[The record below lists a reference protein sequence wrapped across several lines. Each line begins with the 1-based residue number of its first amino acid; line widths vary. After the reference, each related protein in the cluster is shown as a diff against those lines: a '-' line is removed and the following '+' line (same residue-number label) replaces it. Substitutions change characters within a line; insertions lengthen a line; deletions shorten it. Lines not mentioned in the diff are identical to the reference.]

1 MTTRYIINNYR
12 ASPCKNVDSADIAIG
27 LLIWS
32 KDLKLP
38 DISEVP
44 ICLSMLAV
52 AFYTSEPLSP
62 KDRLNPPKIDIL
74 LLYLYC
80 EQLYV

>member
-1 MTTRYIINNYR
+1 MTTRYTINNYR

-52 AFYTSEPLSP
+52 AF
-62 KDRLNPPKIDIL
+62 
-74 LLYLYC
+74 
-80 EQLYV
+80 